1 MSGLM
6 VAPGRGLQV
15 RAADKPRDGEALFF
29 DA

>member
-1 MSGLM
+1 M
-6 VAPGRGLQV
+6 VAPGRGQQV